1 MENYGL
7 TLKCSQCGNIPS
19 SPSKHCGKC
28 GGIVKVKCS
37 QCGFF
42 SDYGRHYCEKCG
54 NPLPYV
60 SEANF
65 INSSEKK
72 EKKEKPGFKLEIQSL
87 QDAVDEIGNSFRR
100 KLKEISSRKKKANA
114 NPNGMQ
120 KSPDSEES
128 PKIAFQD
135 PPRSRDNNKSS
146 KSEEENRKPGRIQ
159 NASELKEKDN
169 QDKYLHKD
177 KPGNAESSAYSEDSN
192 TSAQQENSTEN
203 SSGKSALKISAYI
216 TVILLVIGLGFAIY
230 YIIIRPY
237 IPKLNLTIAAKDYL
251 SAFTQGRY
259 EDAYKM
265 LSSNSKL
272 ICPLEDYLYYNKQNF
287 SGKREFRNIEV
298 HTMTTSHALVKY
310 QLRNDNGE
318 WEDDYTSFILEQDKW
333 TRPYAWT
340 LYQPIN
346 ESLMRKDYIQ
356 ALYLAQK
363 LYMTDPAN
371 PVSSSYLCKAEYLS
385 GLYDKAAESCDNAL
399 QSLEDYPIKMPEEDI
414 NWAMIYLA
422 DSLTKQN
429 RKRAAY
435 DAFDKIEERQ
445 GLNAEQ
451 QCAYR
456 YGRAEL
462 FLKNKENDKAKSSLQ
477 IASGACLDG
486 NDKKGQ
492 TLSLLKQITGKA
504 SADAI
509 SFAQRSK
516 IREDLPPIETLRRQ
530 IVSSKLKQL
539 GKNAVKYAPIDS
551 WKAEHLGG
559 ADYRVSLISTE
570 ISQETGK
577 TETNEIFA
585 VIVNLWQN
593 TGAIERNMDI
603 PKGF

>member
-65 INSSEKK
+65 ISRA
-72 EKKEKPGFKLEIQSL
+72 EKKEKPKFKLEIQSL
-87 QDAVDEIGNSFRR
+87 QDAVDEIGNSFRK
-100 KLKEISSRKKKANA
+100 KLKEISSRKRKANA
-114 NPNGMQ
+114 DAKQ
-120 KSPDSEES
+120 KQRDADSEET
-128 PKIAFQD
+128 PKIVFQD
-135 PPRSRDNNKSS
+135 PPKNKDASS
-146 KSEEENRKPGRIQ
+146 EPESQNSKPGRIRDFPE
-159 NASELKEKDN
+159 NKDN
-169 QDKYLHKD
+169 QAKSQQKKNIETETAAEDSKES
-177 KPGNAESSAYSEDSN
+177 ESSG
-192 TSAQQENSTEN
+192 QQENRPEN
-203 SSGKSALKISAYI
+203 YSNKSALKISAYI
-216 TVILLVIGLGFAIY
+216 TVILLVIALCFAIY

-237 IPKLNLTIAAKDYL
+237 LPKLNLTIAAKDYL

-272 ICPLEDYLYYNKQNF
+272 ICPLEDYLYYNKHNF

-298 HTMTTSHALVKY
+298 HSMTSSNALVKY

-318 WEDDYTSFILEQDKW
+318 WEDDYTSFILEQNKW

-346 ESLMRKDYIQ
+346 EALTRKDYLQ

-385 GLYDKAAESCDNAL
+385 GLYDKAAESCDNTL
-399 QSLEDYPIKMPEEDI
+399 QSIEEYPIKMPEEDI

-422 DSLTKQN
+422 NSLTKQN

-435 DAFDKIEERQ
+435 DAFDKLEERQ
-445 GLNAEQ
+445 GLTAEQ
-451 QCAYR
+451 QCDYR

-462 FLKNKENDKAKSSLQ
+462 FLMNKENDKAKSSLQ

-486 NDKKGQ
+486 NDKKSK
-492 TLSLLKQITGKA
+492 TLSLLKQITGKS
-504 SADAI
+504 SAEAI

-516 IREDLPPIETLRRQ
+516 IREDLPPIEILRRQ
-530 IVSSKLKQL
+530 IVRSKLKQL

-559 ADYRVSLISTE
+559 ADYRVSLISSA
-570 ISQETGK
+570 ISPETGK

-593 TGAIERNMDI
+593 TGAIEKNMEI
-603 PKGF
+603 PEGF